1 MKLLLVEDSHRL
13 VEALSYILTKHGYT
27 VDTAAEG
34 ETGCCLAITGVY
46 DILVLDRMLPKK
58 DGISIIKEVRR
69 LNLDTPILLLTARDS
84 AQDQQEGM
92 DAGADDYLVKP
103 FATAELLARLHA
115 LASRQMNH

>member
-34 ETGCCLAITGVY
+34 ETGCSLAITGVY

-103 FATAELLARLHA
+103 FAAAELLTRLHA